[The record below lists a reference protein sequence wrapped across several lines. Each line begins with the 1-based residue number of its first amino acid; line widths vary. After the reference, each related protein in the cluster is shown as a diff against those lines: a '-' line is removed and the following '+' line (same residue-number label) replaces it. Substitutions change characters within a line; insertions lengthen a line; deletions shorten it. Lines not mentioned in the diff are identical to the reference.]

1 MSEAADGSG
10 AGDGGFLNGLTAPE
24 RETLER
30 EGVARRFPRGAALFH
45 ERQPSDKVV
54 ILRDGRVKLTCVTE
68 EGREILLAVRGP
80 GDLLGEL
87 SAIDGEPRSATA
99 QALEPIEALV
109 LSRDAF
115 NGFLESN
122 PRVAIVIMQMLARRL
137 RDADRKRVEFAAQ
150 DSVGRVAARLV
161 ELVERFGEDA
171 GDGAVRITL
180 PLSQDELAGWVGAS
194 REAVSKALQALRGL
208 GWIETH
214 RRGVTVLD
222 VEALRRRGT

>member
-1 MSEAADGSG
+1 MDASADAA
-10 AGDGGFLNGLTAPE
+10 AGDGAFLDGLTEAE
-24 RETLER
+24 RAALER
-30 EGVARRFPRGAALFH
+30 EGVPRRFARGTALFH

-99 QALEPIEALV
+99 QALEAVDALV
-109 LSRDAF
+109 ISREAF
-115 NGFLESN
+115 TGFLESN
-122 PRVAIVIMQMLARRL
+122 PRVAVVIMQMLARRL

-222 VEALRRRGT
+222 VDALRRRGS